1 MARYAQRL
9 IREKLETVT
18 GTAEATAA
26 VDAILARNVTLR
38 NLEAEYQQQDFARGT
53 EGAQGEDVFAVHAGA
68 EYDVEAAHGAT
79 TTVPAYAHLLQS
91 SGMAMSD
98 DDGDTVFVP
107 YAEGVEIPTTTMQ
120 LRNGA
125 LMQNVAGVRGSF
137 SFTAETGRKPFFRF
151 NRRGR
156 YVDPV
161 AFVASTHAF
170 GDWPRALTATPENMF
185 AFTLGGQHL
194 CVSSFNFSD
203 GRTPQVDAYMNCEGT
218 TLGPRRVTGAMT
230 VKWPALATKDL
241 LSQIKNG
248 VTEPLIW
255 TIGRTAGQTIQV
267 SAPRVQIKYAGEQDI
282 NGDLGITLDLV
293 FQPTGAGNDDIE
305 IRFS

>member
-9 IREKLETVT
+9 IREKLETVI

-26 VDAILARNVTLR
+26 ADAILARNVTLR
-38 NLEAEYQQQDFARGT
+38 NLEAEYQRQDFARGT
-53 EGAQGEDVFAVHAGA
+53 EGAQAEDVYNVHAGA
-68 EYDVEAAHGAT
+68 EYDVEAAPGASS
-79 TTVPAYAHLLQS
+79 TVPAYAHLLQS
-91 SGMAMSD
+91 SGMALTD
-98 DDGDTVFVP
+98 DDGDTVFRP
-107 YAEGVEIPTTTMQ
+107 YAEGDTIPTTTLQ

-161 AFVASTHAF
+161 AFVGAAHPF
-170 GDWPRALTATPENMF
+170 DDWTRALTCTPENMF

-218 TLGPRRVTGAMT
+218 TLSPRNVTGAMT

-241 LSQIKNG
+241 LTQVKNG

-255 TIGRTAGQTIQV
+255 TLGKVAGQTIQV
-267 SAPRVQIKYAGEQDI
+267 SAPKVQIKYAGEQEI

-293 FQPTGAGNDDIE
+293 FQPDGTGNDIE

>member
-9 IREKLETVT
+9 IREKLETVA
-18 GTAEATAA
+18 GTPEATAA
-26 VDAILARNVTLR
+26 TDAILARNVTLR

-53 EGAQGEDVFAVHAGA
+53 EGAQGEDVHNVHAGA
-68 EYDVEAAHGAT
+68 EYDVEAAFGAT
-79 TTVPAYAHLLQS
+79 STVPAYAHLLQS
-91 SGMAMSD
+91 SGMVMAD
-98 DDGDTVFVP
+98 DDGDTVFTP
-107 YAEGVEIPTTTMQ
+107 YAEGVEIPTCTLQ

-156 YVDPV
+156 YVDPI
-161 AFVASTHAF
+161 AFVPAAHVF
-170 GDWPRALTATPENMF
+170 GDWPRALTCTPENMF

-194 CVSSFNFSD
+194 CVSSFSFSD
-203 GRTPQVDAYMNCEGT
+203 GRQPQVDAYMNCEGT
-218 TLGPRRVTGAMT
+218 TLGPRRITGAMT

-241 LSQIKNG
+241 LAQIKDG
-248 VTEPLIW
+248 VTEPLVW
-255 TIGRTAGQTIQV
+255 TLGKVAGQTIQI
-267 SAPRVQIKYAGEQDI
+267 SAPQVQIKYAGEQDI
-282 NGDLGITLDLV
+282 NGDLGVTLDLV
-293 FQPTGAGNDDIE
+293 FQPTGAGNDDLE